1 MNKAV
6 NNTYFA
12 DIYNSACSA
21 TDELSKARHLLGHY
35 NYLTKEEH
43 KLLRKA
49 LHLLYEKIVAV
60 GDDIQRY
67 KEAETTA
74 SLLPESEGE
83 ET

>member
-1 MNKAV
+1 MQLNK
-6 NNTYFA
+6 TYFT
-12 DIYNSACSA
+12 DIYNSACYA
-21 TDELSKARHLLGHY
+21 TEELSKVRHLLGRYH
-35 NYLTKEEH
+35 YLTNAEH

-67 KEAETTA
+67 KEAETID
-74 SLLPESEGE
+74 SLIPESEGE